1 VEPIHR
7 TAGPFAQEKSA
18 PMSVHNPIYH
28 LKDAF
33 FFEVPKGLWRQNW
46 KTLDEVPQFLRDGRP
61 DITDVAE
68 FNHAMDGKILIPQP
82 FGTLDSLYEKKSGFC
97 ISKYMVLELLLA
109 GILLLVFS
117 RLARRLGSGEA
128 PKGAFANLFEAM
140 ILFVR
145 DQIARP
151 AIDSH
156 DHGHDDHGHDGH
168 HAQADHE
175 GHGHDAHHGGPALA
189 GAGGPAVAV
198 HREVHDGDRFVPLL
212 LTLFFFVLGCNLLGM
227 VPWAGSPTAS
237 VSVTLALAGVTFLTV
252 VVAGMLKFGVLGFF
266 ANQVPSMDLPL
277 VLAIIL
283 KPMIFA
289 IEMLGLCI
297 KHLILAVR
305 LLANMVAGHLVLLGI
320 MGLITTAATYSMGMW
335 ATVTGISVVSCTL
348 FSVLELFVAFL
359 QAYIFTF
366 LSALFIGAAVHQH

>member
-1 VEPIHR
+1 
-7 TAGPFAQEKSA
+7 
-18 PMSVHNPIYH
+18 MSDHNPIYH
-28 LKDAF
+28 LKDSY
-33 FFEVPKGLWRQNW
+33 FFEVPKAMWRQGW
-46 KTLDEVPQFLRDGRP
+46 KTLDDVPQFLRDGSP
-61 DITDVAE
+61 DVTDVAA
-68 FNHAMDGKILIPQP
+68 FNAAMDGKILIPQP
-82 FGTLDSLYEKKSGFC
+82 FATLDSLYAVKSGFG
-97 ISKYMVLELLLA
+97 ISKYMILEVVLA
-109 GILLLVFS
+109 GILLAVFTK
-117 RLARRLGSGEA
+117 LARILQSGA
-128 PKGAFANLFEAM
+128 PPRGWFANLFEAM

-156 DHGHDDHGHDGH
+156 DHGHDDHGHHAHDSHGH
-168 HAQADHE
+168 ESADH
-175 GHGHDAHHGGPALA
+175 HDARTVPAA
-189 GAGGPAVAV
+189 AAVV
-198 HREVHDGDRFVPLL
+198 HEVHDGDRFVPLL

-237 VSVTLALAGVTFLTV
+237 FSVTLALAGVTMLTV
-252 VVAGMLKFGVLGFF
+252 VLAGMKKFGFFGFF
-266 ANQVPSMDLPL
+266 KNQIPSMDLPL
-277 VLAIIL
+277 PLAILL

-320 MGLITTAATYSMGMW
+320 MGLITAAASYSTGMW

-348 FSVLELFVAFL
+348 FSMLELFVAFL

-366 LSALFIGAAVHQH
+366 LSALFIGASVHQH

>member
-1 VEPIHR
+1 
-7 TAGPFAQEKSA
+7 
-18 PMSVHNPIYH
+18 MSVHNPIYH
-28 LKDAF
+28 LKDAYY
-33 FFEVPKGLWRQNW
+33 FEVPKPLWRQNW
-46 KTLDEVPQFLRDGRP
+46 RTLDEVPQFLRDGSP

-68 FNHAMDGKILIPQP
+68 FNAALDGKVLIPQP

-97 ISKYMVLELLLA
+97 ISKYMILEVALAAILLVVFTRLA
-109 GILLLVFS
+109 G
-117 RLARRLGSGEA
+117 RLRGGSP
-128 PKGAFANLFEAM
+128 PKGRLANLFEAM

-156 DHGHDDHGHDGH
+156 DHDHEAAH
-168 HAQADHE
+168 DHE
-175 GHGHDAHHGGPALA
+175 GHPVSPGHA
-189 GAGGPAVAV
+189 AV
-198 HREVHDGDRFVPLL
+198 HATREHHDGDRFVPLL

-237 VSVTLALAGVTFLTV
+237 FSVTLALAGVTLATV
-252 VVAGMLKFGVLGFF
+252 VVAGMRQFGFLGFF
-266 ANQVPSMDLPL
+266 GNQVPSMDLPL
-277 VLAIIL
+277 PLAVVL

-320 MGLITTAATYSMGMW
+320 MGMITAAASYSMGMW

-366 LSALFIGAAVHQH
+366 LSALFIGASVHHH

>member
-1 VEPIHR
+1 M
-7 TAGPFAQEKSA
+7 AD
-18 PMSVHNPIYH
+18 HNPIYH
-28 LKDAF
+28 LKDSY
-33 FFEVPKGLWRQNW
+33 FFEVPKALWRQGW
-46 KTLDEVPQFLRDGRP
+46 KTLEEVPQFLRDAHP
-61 DITDVAE
+61 EASVAE
-68 FNHAMDGKILIPQP
+68 FNEAMDGKILIPQP
-82 FGTLDSLYEKKSGFC
+82 FGELESLFTMKSGFG
-97 ISKYMVLELLLA
+97 ISKYMILELVLA
-109 GILLLVFS
+109 AVMFWTFT
-117 RLARRLGSGEA
+117 RLAARLRTGEPA
-128 PKGAFANLFEAM
+128 RGRFANLFEAM

-156 DHGHDDHGHDGH
+156 DHADHDHHDGH
-168 HAQADHE
+168 
-175 GHGHDAHHGGPALA
+175 GHGTPGHAHA
-189 GAGGPAVAV
+189 AV
-198 HREVHDGDRFVPLL
+198 HKHDGDTFVPLL

-237 VSVTLALAGVTFLTV
+237 FSVTLALAGVTFLTV
-252 VVAGMLKFGVLGFF
+252 VVAGMLKFGVVGFF
-266 ANQVPSMDLPL
+266 TNQVPSMDLPL
-277 VLAIIL
+277 PLAILL

-320 MGLITTAATYSMGMW
+320 MGLISAAATYSMGMW

>member
-1 VEPIHR
+1 M
-7 TAGPFAQEKSA
+7 SA
-18 PMSVHNPIYH
+18 HNPIYH
-28 LKDAF
+28 LKDAYY
-33 FFEVPKGLWRQNW
+33 FEVPKALWRQNW
-46 KTLDEVPQFLRDGRP
+46 QSLDDVPQFLRDGRP

-68 FNHAMDGKILIPQP
+68 FNAAMDGKILIPQP
-82 FGTLDSLYEKKSGFC
+82 FGTLDSLYEKKTGFC
-97 ISKYMVLELLLA
+97 ISKYMILEVALAVFLLFVFTRLA
-109 GILLLVFS
+109 G
-117 RLARRLGSGEA
+117 RLRGGSP
-128 PKGAFANLFEAM
+128 PKGRIANLFEAI

-156 DHGHDDHGHDGH
+156 DHDHDHGHADGH
-168 HAQADHE
+168 GGHAAAP
-175 GHGHDAHHGGPALA
+175 GH
-189 GAGGPAVAV
+189 AVA
-198 HREVHDGDRFVPLL
+198 HAAREHHDGDRFVPLL

-237 VSVTLALAGVTFLTV
+237 FSVTLALAGVTLATV
-252 VVAGMLKFGVLGFF
+252 VVAGMRQFGFF
-266 ANQVPSMDLPL
+266 GFFGNQVPSMDLPL
-277 VLAIIL
+277 PLAIVL

-320 MGLITTAATYSMGMW
+320 MGMITAAASYSMGMW

-366 LSALFIGAAVHQH
+366 LSALFIGASVHQH

>member
-1 VEPIHR
+1 
-7 TAGPFAQEKSA
+7 
-18 PMSVHNPIYH
+18 MSDHNPIYH
-28 LKDAF
+28 LKDAY
-33 FFEVPKGLWRQNW
+33 FFEVPKALWRQNW
-46 KTLDEVPQFLRDGRP
+46 QTLDQVPQFLRAGRP

-68 FNHAMDGKILIPQP
+68 FNQAMDGKILIPQP
-82 FGTLDSLYEKKSGFC
+82 FGALDSLFEKKSGFC
-97 ISKYMVLELLLA
+97 ISKYMILELLLA
-109 GILLLVFS
+109 GILLLLFT
-117 RLARRLGSGEA
+117 RLAKRLRSGDPA
-128 PKGAFANLFEAM
+128 KGAFANLFEAM

-156 DHGHDDHGHDGH
+156 DHGHEEHDHHGE
-168 HAQADHE
+168 HAHHE
-175 GHGHDAHHGGPALA
+175 GHGHAALA
-189 GAGGPAVAV
+189 GAGGPVVEV
-198 HREVHDGDRFVPLL
+198 HREEHDGDRFVPLL

-237 VSVTLALAGVTFLTV
+237 FSVTLALAAVTMLTV
-252 VVAGMLKFGVLGFF
+252 VVAGMLKFGFFGFF
-266 ANQVPSMDLPL
+266 KNQVPSMDLPL
-277 VLAIIL
+277 PLAILL

-320 MGLITTAATYSMGMW
+320 MGLISAAATYSMGLW

-366 LSALFIGAAVHQH
+366 LSALFIGASVHQH

>member
-1 VEPIHR
+1 
-7 TAGPFAQEKSA
+7 
-18 PMSVHNPIYH
+18 MSDHNPIYH
-28 LKDAF
+28 LKDSY
-33 FFEVPKGLWRQNW
+33 FFEVPKALWRQGW
-46 KTLDEVPQFLRDGRP
+46 KTLDDVPQFLRDGRP

-82 FGTLDSLYEKKSGFC
+82 FATLDSLYAVKSGFG
-97 ISKYMVLELLLA
+97 ISKYMLLELLLA
-109 GILLLVFS
+109 GILLLLFT
-117 RLARRLGSGEA
+117 RLAASLRSGAA
-128 PKGAFANLFEAM
+128 PKGRFANLFESM

-145 DQIARP
+145 DKIARP

-156 DHGHDDHGHDGH
+156 DHHDEHAEHGDHAEHASHGH
-168 HAQADHE
+168 ATA
-175 GHGHDAHHGGPALA
+175 PA
-189 GAGGPAVAV
+189 AV
-198 HREVHDGDRFVPLL
+198 HAVREQHDGDRFVPLL

-237 VSVTLALAGVTFLTV
+237 FSVTLALAGVTFATV
-252 VVAGMLKFGVLGFF
+252 VVAGMLKFGFLGFF
-266 ANQVPSMDLPL
+266 GNQVPSMDLPL
-277 VLAIIL
+277 PLAILL

-289 IEMLGLCI
+289 IEMLGLLI

-320 MGLITTAATYSMGMW
+320 MGLISAAATYSMGMW

-366 LSALFIGAAVHQH
+366 LSALFIGASVHQH

>member
-1 VEPIHR
+1 
-7 TAGPFAQEKSA
+7 
-18 PMSVHNPIYH
+18 MSDHNPIYH
-28 LKDAF
+28 LKDCY
-33 FFEVPKGLWRQNW
+33 FFEVPKALWRQNW
-46 KTLDEVPQFLRDGRP
+46 KSLDEVPPFLREGSP
-61 DITDVAE
+61 HATLEE
-68 FNHAMDGKILIPQP
+68 FNAALDGKILIPQP
-82 FGTLDSLYEKKSGFC
+82 FAQLDSLYTVRSGFG
-97 ISKYMVLELLLA
+97 ISKYMILELVLA
-109 GILLLVFS
+109 AILVFLFT
-117 RLARRLGSGEA
+117 RLAAKLRDGAA
-128 PKGAFANLFEAM
+128 PRGRFANLFEAM

-156 DHGHDDHGHDGH
+156 DHHDDGHHDDGH
-168 HAQADHE
+168 HAHDE
-175 GHGHDAHHGGPALA
+175 HGHAAAHGHHESPAH
-189 GAGGPAVAV
+189 AVAA
-198 HREVHDGDRFVPLL
+198 HAPREHHDGDRFVPLL

-237 VSVTLALAGVTFLTV
+237 FSVTLALAGVTLLTV
-252 VVAGMLKFGVLGFF
+252 VLAGMRKFGFLGFF

-277 VLAIIL
+277 PIAILL

-320 MGLITTAATYSMGMW
+320 MGLISAAASYSMGLW

-348 FSVLELFVAFL
+348 FSILELFVAFL

>member
-1 VEPIHR
+1 
-7 TAGPFAQEKSA
+7 
-18 PMSVHNPIYH
+18 MSDHNPIYH
-28 LKDAF
+28 LKDCY
-33 FFEVPKGLWRQNW
+33 FFEVPKALWRQGW
-46 KTLDEVPQFLRDGRP
+46 QTLDAVPQFLRDGRP

-82 FGTLDSLYEKKSGFC
+82 FATLDSLYAVKSGFG
-97 ISKYMVLELLLA
+97 ISKYMILELVLA
-109 GILLLVFS
+109 GILVLLFTRVAAAL
-117 RLARRLGSGEA
+117 RAGAA
-128 PKGAFANLFEAM
+128 PKGRFANFFEAM

-156 DHGHDDHGHDGH
+156 DHHDDHGHDLHTHDDHADAGH
-168 HAQADHE
+168 AHAASK
-175 GHGHDAHHGGPALA
+175 A
-189 GAGGPAVAV
+189 AV
-198 HREVHDGDRFVPLL
+198 HAVREQHDGDRFVPLL

-237 VSVTLALAGVTFLTV
+237 FSVTLALAGVTFATV
-252 VVAGMLKFGVLGFF
+252 VVAGMMKFGFLGFF
-266 ANQVPSMDLPL
+266 GNQVPSMDLPL
-277 VLAIIL
+277 PLAILL

-289 IEMLGLCI
+289 IEILGLLI

-320 MGLITTAATYSMGMW
+320 MGLISTAATYSMGMW

-366 LSALFIGAAVHQH
+366 LSALFIGASVHQH

>member
-1 VEPIHR
+1 
-7 TAGPFAQEKSA
+7 
-18 PMSVHNPIYH
+18 MSDHNPIYH
-28 LKDAF
+28 LKDAY
-33 FFEVPKGLWRQNW
+33 FFEVPKALWRQNW
-46 KTLDEVPQFLRDGRP
+46 QTLDDVPEFLRAGRP

-82 FGTLDSLYEKKSGFC
+82 FGTLDSLYEKKTGFC
-97 ISKYMVLELLLA
+97 VSKYMLLELLLA

-117 RLARRLGSGEA
+117 RLAKRLQSGEPA
-128 PKGAFANLFEAM
+128 KGAFANLFEAM

-156 DHGHDDHGHDGH
+156 DHGHDDHGH
-168 HAQADHE
+168 HADDHG
-175 GHGHDAHHGGPALA
+175 GHGHHDDHASPALA
-189 GAGGPAVAV
+189 GAGGPAVSV

-237 VSVTLALAGVTFLTV
+237 FSVTLALAGVTLLTV
-252 VVAGMLKFGVLGFF
+252 VVSGMLKFGFLGFF

-277 VLAIIL
+277 PLAILL

-289 IEMLGLCI
+289 IEMVGLGI

-320 MGLITTAATYSMGMW
+320 MGLISAAATYSMGLW

-359 QAYIFTF
+359 QAYLFTF
-366 LSALFIGAAVHQH
+366 LSALFIGSAVHQH

>member
-1 VEPIHR
+1 M
-7 TAGPFAQEKSA
+7 SA
-18 PMSVHNPIYH
+18 HNPIYH
-28 LKDAF
+28 LKDAYY
-33 FFEVPKGLWRQNW
+33 FEVPKALWRQNW
-46 KTLDEVPQFLRDGRP
+46 QTLADVPQFLRDGRP

-68 FNHAMDGKILIPQP
+68 FNAALDGKILIPQP
-82 FGTLDSLYEKKSGFC
+82 FGTLDSLYEKKTGFC
-97 ISKYMVLELLLA
+97 ISKYMLLEVALALFLLFVFTRLA
-109 GILLLVFS
+109 G
-117 RLARRLGSGEA
+117 RLRGGSPPQGRI
-128 PKGAFANLFEAM
+128 ANLFEAM

-156 DHGHDDHGHDGH
+156 DHDQHDHDHDPADDHAGHAAAPGH
-168 HAQADHE
+168 
-175 GHGHDAHHGGPALA
+175 
-189 GAGGPAVAV
+189 AVA
-198 HREVHDGDRFVPLL
+198 HAAREHHDGDRFVPLL

-237 VSVTLALAGVTFLTV
+237 FSVTLALAGVTFATV
-252 VVAGMLKFGVLGFF
+252 VVAGMRQFGFLGFF
-266 ANQVPSMDLPL
+266 GNQVPSMDLPL
-277 VLAIIL
+277 PLAILL

-320 MGLITTAATYSMGMW
+320 MGMITAAASYSMGMW
-335 ATVTGISVVSCTL
+335 ATVAGISVVSCTL

-366 LSALFIGAAVHQH
+366 LSALFIGASVHQH

>member
-1 VEPIHR
+1 
-7 TAGPFAQEKSA
+7 
-18 PMSVHNPIYH
+18 MSDHNPIYH
-28 LKDAF
+28 LKDAY
-33 FFEVPKGLWRQNW
+33 FFEVPKAMWRQGW
-46 KTLDEVPQFLRDGRP
+46 KTLDEVPQFLRDGSP
-61 DITDVAE
+61 DVTDVEE
-68 FNHAMDGKILIPQP
+68 FNAAMDGKILIPQP
-82 FGTLDSLYEKKSGFC
+82 FATLDSLYAVKSGFG
-97 ISKYMVLELLLA
+97 ISKYMILEVVLAAILLA
-109 GILLLVFS
+109 LFT
-117 RLARRLGSGEA
+117 RLARTVQSGA
-128 PKGAFANLFEAM
+128 PPRGWFANLFEAM

-156 DHGHDDHGHDGH
+156 DHGHEDHGHDGNH
-168 HAQADHE
+168 D
-175 GHGHDAHHGGPALA
+175 HGHEAAHHHDARTAPVA
-189 GAGGPAVAV
+189 AV
-198 HREVHDGDRFVPLL
+198 HEAHDGDRFVPLL

-237 VSVTLALAGVTFLTV
+237 FSVTLALAGVTMLTV
-252 VVAGMLKFGVLGFF
+252 VLAGMAKFGFFGFF
-266 ANQVPSMDLPL
+266 KNQIPSMDLPL
-277 VLAIIL
+277 PLAILL

-320 MGLITTAATYSMGMW
+320 MGLISAAASYSTGMW

-348 FSVLELFVAFL
+348 FSMLELFVAFL

-366 LSALFIGAAVHQH
+366 LSALFIGASVHQH

>member
-1 VEPIHR
+1 
-7 TAGPFAQEKSA
+7 
-18 PMSVHNPIYH
+18 MSDHNPIYH
-28 LKDAF
+28 LKDCY
-33 FFEVPKGLWRQNW
+33 FFEVPKALWRQGW
-46 KTLDEVPQFLRDGRP
+46 QTLDAVPQFLRDGRP

-68 FNHAMDGKILIPQP
+68 FNRAMDGKILIPQP
-82 FGTLDSLYEKKSGFC
+82 FATLDSLYAVKSGFG
-97 ISKYMVLELLLA
+97 ISKYMILELVLA
-109 GILLLVFS
+109 GILVLLFTRVAAAL
-117 RLARRLGSGEA
+117 RTGAA
-128 PKGAFANLFEAM
+128 PTGRFANFFEAM

-156 DHGHDDHGHDGH
+156 DHHDDHGHDLHTHDDHADAGH
-168 HAQADHE
+168 AHAASK
-175 GHGHDAHHGGPALA
+175 A
-189 GAGGPAVAV
+189 AV
-198 HREVHDGDRFVPLL
+198 HAVREQHDGDRFVPLL

-237 VSVTLALAGVTFLTV
+237 FSVTLALAGVTFATV
-252 VVAGMLKFGVLGFF
+252 VVAGMMKFGFLGFF

-277 VLAIIL
+277 PLAIVL
-283 KPMIFA
+283 KPMIFL
-289 IEMLGLCI
+289 IELGGLLI
-297 KHLILAVR
+297 KHGILAVR

-320 MGLITTAATYSMGMW
+320 MGMISAAATYSMGMW

-366 LSALFIGAAVHQH
+366 LSALFIGASVHQH

>member
-1 VEPIHR
+1 
-7 TAGPFAQEKSA
+7 
-18 PMSVHNPIYH
+18 MSDHNPIYH
-28 LKDAF
+28 LKDAYY
-33 FFEVPKGLWRQNW
+33 FEVPKAMWRQGW
-46 KTLDEVPQFLRDGRP
+46 KTLDDVPQFLRDGRP
-61 DITDVAE
+61 DITEVAE
-68 FNHAMDGKILIPQP
+68 FNAAMDGKILIPQP
-82 FGTLDSLYEKKSGFC
+82 FAELDSLYAVKSGFG
-97 ISKYMVLELLLA
+97 ISKYMILEVVLAAILLA
-109 GILLLVFS
+109 VFT
-117 RLARRLGSGEA
+117 RLAAKLRSGA
-128 PKGAFANLFEAM
+128 PAQGRFANLFEVM

-156 DHGHDDHGHDGH
+156 DHHDHADHGH
-168 HAQADHE
+168 ADHHG
-175 GHGHDAHHGGPALA
+175 GHGHGHA
-189 GAGGPAVAV
+189 AVA
-198 HREVHDGDRFVPLL
+198 VHDGDRFVPLL

-237 VSVTLALAGVTFLTV
+237 FSVTLALAGVTMLTV
-252 VVAGMLKFGVLGFF
+252 VVAGMRKFGFFGFF
-266 ANQVPSMDLPL
+266 GNQVPSMDLPL
-277 VLAIIL
+277 PLAILL

-320 MGLITTAATYSMGMW
+320 MGLITAAASYSMGMW

-366 LSALFIGAAVHQH
+366 LSALFIGASVHQH

>member
-1 VEPIHR
+1 
-7 TAGPFAQEKSA
+7 
-18 PMSVHNPIYH
+18 MSDHNPIYH
-28 LKDAF
+28 LKDCY
-33 FFEVPKGLWRQNW
+33 FFEVPKALWRQGW
-46 KTLDEVPQFLRDGRP
+46 QTLDAVPQFLRDGRP
-61 DITDVAE
+61 DIADVAE

-82 FGTLDSLYEKKSGFC
+82 FATLDSLYAVKSGFG
-97 ISKYMVLELLLA
+97 ISKYMILELVLA
-109 GILLLVFS
+109 GILLLLFT
-117 RLARRLGSGEA
+117 RLAAVLRTGGA
-128 PKGAFANLFEAM
+128 PKGRFANFFEAM

-156 DHGHDDHGHDGH
+156 DHHDDHAHDDHAHDDHGDAGH
-168 HAQADHE
+168 AHAASK
-175 GHGHDAHHGGPALA
+175 A
-189 GAGGPAVAV
+189 AV
-198 HREVHDGDRFVPLL
+198 HAVREQHDGDRFVPLL

-237 VSVTLALAGVTFLTV
+237 FSVTLALAGVTFATV
-252 VVAGMLKFGVLGFF
+252 VVAGMLKFGFLGFF
-266 ANQVPSMDLPL
+266 GNQVPSMDLPL
-277 VLAIIL
+277 PLAILL

-289 IEMLGLCI
+289 IEMLGLLI

-320 MGLITTAATYSMGMW
+320 MGLISAAATYSMGMW

-348 FSVLELFVAFL
+348 FSILELFVAFL

>member
-1 VEPIHR
+1 MI
-7 TAGPFAQEKSA
+7 
-18 PMSVHNPIYH
+18 
-28 LKDAF
+28 
-33 FFEVPKGLWRQNW
+33 
-46 KTLDEVPQFLRDGRP
+46 
-61 DITDVAE
+61 
-68 FNHAMDGKILIPQP
+68 
-82 FGTLDSLYEKKSGFC
+82 
-97 ISKYMVLELLLA
+97 LELVLA
-109 GILLLVFS
+109 GILFLLFT
-117 RLARRLGSGEA
+117 RLAATLRTGAA
-128 PKGAFANLFEAM
+128 PTGRFANFFEAM

-156 DHGHDDHGHDGH
+156 DHHDDHAHNEH
-168 HAQADHE
+168 SHE
-175 GHGHDAHHGGPALA
+175 GHSHGHATA
-189 GAGGPAVAV
+189 AV
-198 HREVHDGDRFVPLL
+198 HAVREHHDGDRFVPLL

-237 VSVTLALAGVTFLTV
+237 FSVTLALAGVTFATV
-252 VVAGMLKFGVLGFF
+252 VVAGMMKFGFLGFF
-266 ANQVPSMDLPL
+266 GNQVPSMDLPL
-277 VLAIIL
+277 PLAILL

-289 IEMLGLCI
+289 IEMLGLLI

-320 MGLITTAATYSMGMW
+320 MGMISSAAAYSMGMW

-366 LSALFIGAAVHQH
+366 LSALFIGASVHQH

>member
-1 VEPIHR
+1 MRSGRRPTLSPIR
-7 TAGPFAQEKSA
+7 PREATAQ
-18 PMSVHNPIYH
+18 MSDHNPIYH
-28 LKDAF
+28 LKDCY
-33 FFEVPKGLWRQNW
+33 FFEVPKAMWRQGWQSLN
-46 KTLDEVPQFLRDGRP
+46 DVPQFLRDGRP
-61 DITDVAE
+61 DISDVAE
-68 FNHAMDGKILIPQP
+68 FNQAMDGKILIPQP
-82 FGTLDSLYEKKSGFC
+82 FGVLDSLFAMKSGFG
-97 ISKYMVLELLLA
+97 ISKYMILELVLA
-109 GILLLVFS
+109 GILLLLFT
-117 RLARRLGSGEA
+117 RLATKLRSGAA
-128 PKGAFANLFEAM
+128 PQGWFSNLFESM

-156 DHGHDDHGHDGH
+156 DHHDDHDSHAAADAGHS
-168 HAQADHE
+168 
-175 GHGHDAHHGGPALA
+175 HGHEPHSH
-189 GAGGPAVAV
+189 AVTTHAV
-198 HREVHDGDRFVPLL
+198 LEHHDGDRFVPLL

-237 VSVTLALAGVTFLTV
+237 FSVTLALAGVTLATV
-252 VVAGMLKFGVLGFF
+252 VVAGMAKFGFLGFF
-266 ANQVPSMDLPL
+266 GNQVPSMDLPL
-277 VLAIIL
+277 PLAILL

-305 LLANMVAGHLVLLGI
+305 LLANMVAGHLVMLGI
-320 MGLITTAATYSMGMW
+320 MGLISSAAAYSMGMW

-366 LSALFIGAAVHQH
+366 LSALFIGASVHQH

>member
-1 VEPIHR
+1 
-7 TAGPFAQEKSA
+7 
-18 PMSVHNPIYH
+18 MSDHNPIYH
-28 LKDAF
+28 LKDAY
-33 FFEVPKGLWRQNW
+33 FFEVPKALWRQNW
-46 KTLDEVPQFLRDGRP
+46 QSLDEVPEFLREGRP

-68 FNHAMDGKILIPQP
+68 FNHAMDGKILIPQL

-97 ISKYMVLELLLA
+97 VSKYMILELLLA
-109 GILLLVFS
+109 GILLLLFT
-117 RLARRLGSGEA
+117 RLAKRLQSGEPA
-128 PKGAFANLFEAM
+128 KGAFANLFEAM

-156 DHGHDDHGHDGH
+156 DHGHDDHAHHADDHGGHDHSHGHHDGH
-168 HAQADHE
+168 AS
-175 GHGHDAHHGGPALA
+175 PALA
-189 GAGGPAVAV
+189 GAGGPEVTV

-237 VSVTLALAGVTFLTV
+237 FSVTLALAGVTMLTV
-252 VVAGMLKFGVLGFF
+252 IVAGMLKFGFFGFF

-277 VLAIIL
+277 PLAILL

-320 MGLITTAATYSMGMW
+320 MGLISAAATYSMGLW

-366 LSALFIGAAVHQH
+366 LSALFIGASVHQH